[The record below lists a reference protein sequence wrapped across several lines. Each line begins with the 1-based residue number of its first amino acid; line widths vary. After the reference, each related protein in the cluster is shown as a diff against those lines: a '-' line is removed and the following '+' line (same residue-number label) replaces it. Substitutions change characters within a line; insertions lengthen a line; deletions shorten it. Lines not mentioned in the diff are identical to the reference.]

1 MGYNAKSGILLVLGF
16 GRRCYRGDDG
26 RAYVRSINRRRFDLR
41 NGGRDLG
48 RLSDASSYAKSKKAK
63 IVNINALN
71 GQATGRN
78 IEVSQ
83 R

>member
-1 MGYNAKSGILLVLGF
+1 MGGAATLGYNAKSGILLVLGF

-48 RLSDASSYAKSKKAK
+48 RLSDASSYAKSQKSKD
-63 IVNINALN
+63 
-71 GQATGRN
+71 R
-78 IEVSQ
+78 EY
-83 R
+83 